1 MTINFK
7 KTHPRA
13 VTPQY
18 GSPLAGGADLR
29 VITDNPIIIPPHKT
43 EFCHTGIAAAIPEGY
58 VGILAARSGLAC
70 KKDLAPANKI
80 GVIDADFRGEI
91 MVALHN
97 HGEAPR
103 RIEDGDRIA
112 QLLIMPAPQATFV
125 EVDELEATERGEG
138 GFGSTGNK

>member
-7 KTHPRA
+7 KLNPRA
-13 VTPQY
+13 TAPTY
-18 GSPLAGGADLR
+18 GSLLAGGADLR
-29 VITDNPIIIPPHKT
+29 VITDTPIIIPPHKT
-43 EFCHTGIAAAIPEGY
+43 EFCHTGIAAAFPEGW
-58 VGILAARSGLAC
+58 VGVVAARSGLAC
-70 KKDLAPANKI
+70 KMDLAPANKI
-80 GVIDADFRGEI
+80 GIIDADYTGEI

-97 HGEAPR
+97 HGETPR

-112 QLLIMPAPQATFV
+112 QLLIMPAPQVTFV

>member
-13 VTPQY
+13 IAPQY
-18 GSPLAGGADLR
+18 GSTLAAGADLR
-29 VITDNPIIIPPHKT
+29 VITDTPIIIPPHKT

-58 VGILAARSGLAC
+58 VGILAARSGIAC
-70 KKDLAPANKI
+70 KKDLAPANKVGI
-80 GVIDADFRGEI
+80 IDADFRGEI

-97 HGEAPR
+97 HGETPR
-103 RIEDGDRIA
+103 RIEDGERIA
-112 QLLIMPAPQATFV
+112 QLLIMPAFQVSF
-125 EVDELEATERGEG
+125 LEADKLEDTERGEG

>member
-1 MTINFK
+1 MDYT
-7 KTHPRA
+7 
-13 VTPQY
+13 
-18 GSPLAGGADLR
+18 
-29 VITDNPIIIPPHKT
+29 
-43 EFCHTGIAAAIPEGY
+43 
-58 VGILAARSGLAC
+58 
-70 KKDLAPANKI
+70 
-80 GVIDADFRGEI
+80 GEI

-97 HGEAPR
+97 HGETPR

>member
-1 MTINFK
+1 MTVNFK
-7 KTHPRA
+7 KLNPRA
-13 VTPQY
+13 TAPTY
-18 GSPLAGGADLR
+18 GSLLASGADLR
-29 VITDNPIIIPPHKT
+29 VITDAPIIIPPHET
-43 EFCHTGIAAAIPEGY
+43 AFCHTGIAAAFPEGW
-58 VGILAARSGLAC
+58 VGVVAARSGLAC
-70 KKDLAPANKI
+70 KMDLAPANKI
-80 GVIDADFRGEI
+80 GIIDPDYTGEI

-97 HGEAPR
+97 HGETPR